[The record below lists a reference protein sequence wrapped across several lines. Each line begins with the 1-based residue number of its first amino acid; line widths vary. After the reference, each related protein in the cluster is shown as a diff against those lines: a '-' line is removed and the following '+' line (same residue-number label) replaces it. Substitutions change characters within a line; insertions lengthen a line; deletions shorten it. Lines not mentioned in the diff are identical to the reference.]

1 MKVYQAVVS
10 YDEPTQSV
18 IQIYAESK
26 EEAINTIRYKFHEAG
41 VDIVDFESIE
51 EIVDIPDEVANDLD
65 GNRTIN

>member
-41 VDIVDFESIE
+41 VEIVDFESIV
-51 EIVDIPDEVANDLD
+51 EIADVPDEMSVDLD